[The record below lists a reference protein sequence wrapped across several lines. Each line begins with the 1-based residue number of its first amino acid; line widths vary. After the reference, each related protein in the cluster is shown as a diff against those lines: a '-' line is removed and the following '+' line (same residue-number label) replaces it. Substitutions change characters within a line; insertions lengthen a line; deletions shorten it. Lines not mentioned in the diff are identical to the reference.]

1 MAVTDLTGK
10 FVPELFD
17 DYVSLKMLENDA
29 FIQSGAAVTV
39 PQARTF
45 LQGPG
50 QSINLPFWKQ
60 LVDEAANVS
69 TDDSTSS
76 STPKSLTSGK
86 QIAIRQV
93 LNQSWSAMNLVAT
106 YTGSDPIKHVADNV
120 IDYCGARRQARI
132 IASLYGVLADNE
144 ANDSGDMVNDI
155 AVTTGTTADSN
166 KFSAEAF
173 IDAQATMGDK
183 LGQLAVMIVHDVVY
197 TRMRKLNLIDF
208 IPDARGETMISVY
221 QGVRVLV
228 DNGFTASGTP
238 TVYTTYL
245 LGSGSLAVD
254 QIDDSVPSELDR
266 TPATG
271 DGGGQETFYSRQQ
284 MLIHPFGF
292 QFLIASISDET
303 PTIAELQ
310 AAAQWDR
317 AFVRNR
323 IPIAYLQTN
332 G

>member
-1 MAVTDLTGK
+1 MAVTTLTGK
-10 FVPELFD
+10 FIPEIFD
-17 DYVSLKMLENDA
+17 NYVSQKMLENDA
-29 FIQSGAAVTV
+29 FIQSGAAVAV

-76 STPKSLTSGK
+76 STPKAVTSGK

-106 YTGSDPIKHVADNV
+106 YTGSDPIMHVADNV
-120 IDYCGARRQARI
+120 VDYWKARRQARI
-132 IASLYGVLADNE
+132 IASLDGILADNE

-155 AVTTGTTADSN
+155 AKTTGTPADSN

-173 IDAQATMGDK
+173 IDAQATMSDK
-183 LGQLAVMIVHDVVY
+183 LGQLAILIVHRVVY
-197 TRMRKLNLIDF
+197 TRMQKLNLIDT
-208 IPDARGETMISVY
+208 IVDSDGKTLISVY
-221 QGVRVLV
+221 QGARVLV
-228 DNGFTASGTP
+228 DNGCTASGTP
-238 TVYTTYL
+238 TVYTSYL
-245 LGSGSLAVD
+245 LGTGSLAVD

-266 TPATG
+266 TPASG

-292 QFLIASISDET
+292 QFLTTSITDET

-317 AFVRNR
+317 AFERTR